1 MKKTGLFI
9 FLFPLLIT
17 IVVPGSAGADWNYT
31 FEPKVSV
38 SQEYDSNIYFTEKN
52 EEDDFNTQVGVLFP
66 LKAKTEATDLALT
79 YRTSYFN
86 YSSESD
92 ADFGEHFADLL
103 INHALTRRLRVSL
116 ADYFSITEDSD
127 RVLRSDSDVGE
138 TGILVDRD
146 KRTGNRVTGTVSYAL
161 TPRAAVSLSA
171 NNSFYNYDFDDLY
184 DSDTNGGSVTL
195 NYNVSAQNSVFASV
209 SYSKGDYERDD
220 WTLNQNIRYGLD
232 PLDNVISTFEDEFD
246 ESEYY
251 SAYGGWT
258 HHYSPTTTLSVY
270 AGWRKTEDTEQEVL
284 LVANPGT
291 DVLTPNTSRLP
302 DNTIVTDV
310 LSGET
315 GEVLPA
321 SPTVVTFRNTRL
333 VTNENT
339 ETDRG
344 LVYNLKFD
352 KDFRSSK
359 LSLAFSQDASTRSSG
374 LGGTQQTQNYTAK
387 YDHRLSSRLSGFVK
401 GRYYRNE
408 AEDDLEDDYDTWGA
422 GAGVRYA
429 ITRHLSSRLTYDY
442 TEQKIDRPGSRKS
455 STIDRNL
462 LLLSFGY
469 TWHVMR

>member
-17 IVVPGSAGADWNYT
+17 TVVPGSAGADWNYT
-31 FEPKVSV
+31 FEPMVSLG
-38 SQEYDSNIYFTEKN
+38 QEYDSNIYFTERD
-52 EEDDFNTQVGVLFP
+52 EEDSFDTQVGVLFP
-66 LKAKTEATDLALT
+66 LKAKTEATDLSLT
-79 YRTSYFN
+79 YRTTYFY
-86 YSSESD
+86 YSSDSD

-103 INHALTRRLRVSL
+103 IDHALTRRLGVSL
-116 ADYFSITEDSD
+116 ADFFSITEDAD

-146 KRTGNRVTGTVSYAL
+146 KRTGNRVTGTLSYAL

-171 NNSFYNYDFDDLY
+171 NNSFYNFDFDEDY
-184 DSDTNGGSVTL
+184 DSDTNGGSLTF

-209 SYSKGDYERDD
+209 SYSDSDYDRDD
-220 WTLNQNIRYGLD
+220 WTLNQNILYGRD
-232 PLDNVISTFEDEFD
+232 AVTGDIISTFDDEFD

-258 HHYSPTTTLSVY
+258 HHYSPTTTITVY
-270 AGWRKTEDTEQEVL
+270 AGWRKTEDREQAVL

-291 DVLTPNTSRLP
+291 DVLTPNTSGLLLGTP
-302 DNTIVTDV
+302 VTDV
-310 LSGET
+310 LSGLT
-315 GEVLPA
+315 GSVTSA
-321 SPTVVTFRNTRL
+321 TTVTFPGTRL
-333 VTNENT
+333 VTNDNT

-352 KDFRSSK
+352 KEFRSSR

-374 LGGTQQTQNYTAK
+374 LGGTQQTQNYTAN
-387 YDHRLSSRLSGFVK
+387 YSHRLSSRLSGFVK

-408 AEDDLEDDYDTWGA
+408 AEDDFEDDYDTWGA
-422 GAGVRYA
+422 GAGLKFA
-429 ITRHLSSRLTYDY
+429 ITRNLSSRLTYDY
-442 TEQKIDRPGSRKS
+442 TKQKTERPGPGDD

-462 LLLSFGY
+462 VLLSFGY